1 MQTAALMDTPRVSIV
16 LPVRNEAAHARE
28 FFMPLL
34 NQTYPKE
41 RMEVLVVDG
50 MSQDGTREIVQ
61 EFIRRNGH
69 AKVRLLDNPRH
80 QRAPALNVGI
90 QNAGG
95 DVILRIDARTIIPH
109 DYVEKCVQTLIRT
122 GADNVGGMQVPMVMQ
137 NGSRRKELTQRAIA
151 MALTHPFGIGNA
163 RFRLGNKSGYV
174 DTVYLGCFKRE
185 VFTKVG
191 VFDEDSPVISEDS
204 DMNYRIRKAG
214 GKVYFDKDI
223 IAYYYPRD
231 NIKDLAKLYF
241 RYGGAKAGNLL
252 KWGSFTAWRQWV
264 PPLFLVTLVVLG
276 LAFPFSSYAR
286 LAFASAL
293 GVYLLAD
300 LLVSSRLAAQEKQW
314 ALFHRLFI
322 VFPTLHFSWA
332 VGFFARL
339 FQRPKPGQYW
349 GY

>member
-1 MQTAALMDTPRVSIV
+1 VSIENPRVSVV

-28 FFMPLL
+28 FFVPLL

-50 MSQDGTREIVQ
+50 MSEDGTREIVQ
-61 EFIRRNGH
+61 EFIQANGH
-69 AKVRLLDNPRH
+69 AKVRLLDNPRR

-90 QNAGG
+90 QNAAG
-95 DVILRIDARTIIPH
+95 DVIVRIDARTLIPK
-109 DYVEKCVQTLIRT
+109 DYIQKCVDTLIRT
-122 GADNVGGMQVPMVMQ
+122 GADNVGGMQVPMVLR
-137 NGSRRKELTQRAIA
+137 NGSRRKELTQQAIA
-151 MALTHPFGIGNA
+151 LALSHPFGIGNA

-174 DTVYLGCFKRE
+174 DTVYLGCFKRD

-214 GKVYFDKDI
+214 GRVYFDKSI

-231 NIKDLAKLYF
+231 KIRDLARLYF

-264 PPLFLVTLVVLG
+264 PPLFLTTLVVFGVASL
-276 LAFPFSSYAR
+276 FSGQAR
-286 LAFASAL
+286 LAL
-293 GVYLLAD
+293 GAILGFYLLVD
-300 LLVSSRLAAQEKQW
+300 LCVAARLALKEKRW
-314 ALFHRLFI
+314 GLVRRLFL

-332 VGFFARL
+332 IGFFARL
-339 FQRPKPGQYW
+339 LQRPKPGQYW